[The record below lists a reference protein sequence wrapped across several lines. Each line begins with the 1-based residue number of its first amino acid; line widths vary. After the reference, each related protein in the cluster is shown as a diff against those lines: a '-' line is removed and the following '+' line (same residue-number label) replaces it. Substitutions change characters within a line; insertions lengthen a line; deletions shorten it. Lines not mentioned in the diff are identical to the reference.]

1 MSGRGSAEA
10 SPGIGTYRETKPGR
24 GPPRGRSSR
33 GRSAIDR
40 TGEFQRADPAVPD
53 DEDHPRVAEDEHDG
67 ADAGVPGLAEEPPGK
82 PREDDTGDDDDH
94 EQQSVGGEETVPALV
109 RIRAVAA
116 VYHVPESGPNEP
128 EWLGSA
134 TRGVMA
140 LLVDRL
146 ADGMLVYRAVPEDDD
161 HRRAYRRLLRYAFA
175 LEDGPDWEDDPYEQ
189 PAAFEARGL
198 YEHPDDSDSTAG
210 ESTPSSTARS
220 TPSATDGRP
229 PDAGDL
235 DPTSL
240 VVCGGLFDFRIRVR
254 DAWRPVGGVTAVASP
269 PERRRRGHVGRLIE
283 EMHAELRGRDVAFAA
298 LWPFSYPFYERF
310 GYGRVG
316 DRVLHEFPPS
326 ALDTPTATPADDEGA
341 FRELTTDD
349 IDALS
354 RLYEAGAPEPLA
366 LRRSADWWRLRVF
379 RSFSEERFVYG
390 WTDSRGEL
398 RSYLAYHADSDEED
412 RRLIVDDW
420 GAADDEAFRQLLAF
434 LRNHDSQVSTVRLH
448 ASDASLL
455 DRLSDPADADTSIK
469 PGPMVRVIDVE
480 AALSG
485 LATAAAG
492 AETDVVVRVRD
503 ARHDWNDGTFE
514 VGVDDGLTTC
524 RRLDEGDERSGGET
538 GESGV
543 TTQIGALSR
552 LVVGARSARELSRLG
567 SIDGDDDA
575 LARLDALL
583 PRESPEP
590 YLREHF

>member
-1 MSGRGSAEA
+1 
-10 SPGIGTYRETKPGR
+10 
-24 GPPRGRSSR
+24 
-33 GRSAIDR
+33 
-40 TGEFQRADPAVPD
+40 
-53 DEDHPRVAEDEHDG
+53 
-67 ADAGVPGLAEEPPGK
+67 
-82 PREDDTGDDDDH
+82 
-94 EQQSVGGEETVPALV
+94 
-109 RIRAVAA
+109 
-116 VYHVPESGPNEP
+116 
-128 EWLGSA
+128 
-134 TRGVMA
+134 MA
-140 LLVDRL
+140 LPVDAL
-146 ADGMLVYRAVPEDDD
+146 PNGMSVYRAVPEDDD

-240 VVCGGLFDFRIRVR
+240 VVCGGLFDFRLRVR
-254 DAWRPVGGVTAVASP
+254 DAWRPVGGVTAIASP
-269 PERRRRGHVGRLIE
+269 PERRRRGHVGRLVE

-298 LWPFSYPFYERF
+298 LWPFSHPFYERF

-316 DRVLHEFPPS
+316 DRVVHEFPPE
-326 ALDTPTATPADDEGA
+326 ALDTPAATPEGDEGTIH
-341 FRELTTDD
+341 ELSTDD
-349 IDALS
+349 VDALS
-354 RLYEAGAPEPLA
+354 RLHEASAPEPLA

-390 WTDSRGEL
+390 WTDSTGDL

-412 RRLIVDDW
+412 RRLVVDDW

-434 LRNHDSQVSTVRLH
+434 LRNHDSQVSTVRLY
-448 ASDASLL
+448 ASDAGLL

-485 LATAAAG
+485 LATPAEGAG
-492 AETDVVVRVRD
+492 TDAVVLHIRD

-524 RRLDEGDERSGGET
+524 RRLDERDERGGDGA
-538 GESGV
+538 GEAGEPGI
-543 TTQIGALSR
+543 TAEIGSLSR

-567 SIDGDDDA
+567 SIDGNDDA

-583 PRESPEP
+583 PREDPKP